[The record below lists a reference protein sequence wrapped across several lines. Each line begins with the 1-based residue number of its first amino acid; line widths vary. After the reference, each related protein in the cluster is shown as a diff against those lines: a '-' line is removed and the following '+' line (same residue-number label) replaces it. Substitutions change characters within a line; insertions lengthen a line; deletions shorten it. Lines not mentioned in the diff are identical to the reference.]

1 MDEESGR
8 AFDQPA
14 EEGRKAAVDREGFL
28 WLFFSRVFRV
38 PAYGIEN
45 DVRVDEFDARLE
57 FYGIQKIAVF
67 KIQRLRLPAV
77 SGKLL
82 RQRLAQKAVSA
93 KNAFFLQFFPD
104 VVRSGHL
111 YILQT
116 PLFRVRNKKET
127 RYCYSDAERE
137 KAIKQ
142 LGPKPEI
149 TRFKGLGEISP
160 DEFGGFIGKDIRLEP
175 VRMTKQDPIGTI
187 LSYYMGK
194 NTNERQD
201 FIIDNLY
208 VEKDEI

>member
-28 WLFFSRVFRV
+28 WLVFSRVFRV

-57 FYGIQKIAVF
+57 FYGIQEIAVF

-93 KNAFFLQFFPD
+93 KNESD
-104 VVRSGHL
+104 RSTHG
-111 YILQT
+111 
-116 PLFRVRNKKET
+116 F
-127 RYCYSDAERE
+127 
-137 KAIKQ
+137 
-142 LGPKPEI
+142 
-149 TRFKGLGEISP
+149 SP
-160 DEFGGFIGKDIRLEP
+160 
-175 VRMTKQDPIGTI
+175 
-187 LSYYMGK
+187 
-194 NTNERQD
+194 
-201 FIIDNLY
+201 
-208 VEKDEI
+208 